1 MKKKSLTLAVAAA
14 LATSMT
20 FSSCI
25 GSFGLTNKLLN
36 WNHRINSKFV
46 NELVFVTFH
55 IIPVYEIAVLSDIL
69 VLNSIEFWSGNS
81 PVSADADKTQ
91 NVKTENGTYSV
102 ETKADG
108 YHIEKAGEEDKAI
121 DLVYN
126 SQDESWS
133 VKSNGEMYKL
143 FKFDGANDVVMY
155 LPDGQE
161 MNVELSQAGVLAFRE
176 AAQNYTYYADR

>member
-1 MKKKSLTLAVAAA
+1 MKKKSLTLAVAAT
-14 LATSMT
+14 LAASMT

-25 GSFGLTNKLLN
+25 GSFGLTNKLLS
-36 WNHRINSKFV
+36 WNQSINSKFV
-46 NELVFVTFH
+46 NELVFIAFH
-55 IIPVYEIAVLSDIL
+55 IIPVYEITILSDIL

-81 PVSADADKTQ
+81 PVADAGKTQ
-91 NVKTENGTYSV
+91 NVETENGIYTV

-126 SQDESWS
+126 SQEESWS

-143 FKFDGANDVVMY
+143 LKFDGANDGVMY
-155 LPDGQE
+155 LPNGQE
-161 MNVELSQAGVLAFRE
+161 MNVELSQAGVLAFQE
-176 AAQNYTYYADR
+176 VAQNYTFYAAR